1 MKSLKII
8 LMGITERS
16 SFVDESLRGRAQDFT
31 TSASALLSPTLP
43 VKQIFKVSDKLSFQ
57 QNII

>member
-1 MKSLKII
+1 MKSLYII
-8 LMGITERS
+8 FMDITERS

-43 VKQIFKVSDKLSFQ
+43 IKQIFKFSDSK
-57 QNII
+57 